1 MAEKPSAEKTEQPTQ
16 KRLEK
21 AKEKGQVAQSQELP
35 AVICVAALV
44 LVLAMTAPSLLKW
57 FVGQFRQGFVCNPHV
72 FDGAESFTTYFD
84 TIILSSLRVMFPM
97 MAALVVASIVSTV
110 VVSGFNFSM
119 HPLEPKLDALDPVK
133 GFGKL
138 FDIKALVKLG
148 VSVAKII
155 VISFIVWW
163 YFESKVDA
171 LAAIRWGWS
180 AQILSMTC
188 KLILGLLIRVCTVL
202 VVIAVIEVVFQK
214 WKFNKDQMMTKQEVK
229 REHKESNGS
238 PEQKGRVRRIQI
250 EMSRNRMLQTIPQAD
265 VVIVNPT
272 HVAVVLK
279 YDPETMDSPQ
289 MVAKGKDHLAE
300 KIREIARAYGV
311 PIIRKP
317 ELARTIFKTV
327 KTGHSVPGQLFTAI
341 AEVLA
346 MVYRLR
352 KNRG

>member
-16 KRLEK
+16 KRLDK
-21 AKEKGQVAQSQELP
+21 AKEKGQVVQSQEFP

-57 FVGQFRQGFVCNPHV
+57 FVAQLQQGFICTPGV
-72 FDGAESFTTYFD
+72 FDGAESFAAYFD
-84 TIILSSLRVMFPM
+84 RIILSSLKVMFPM
-97 MAALVVASIVSTV
+97 LTALVAASIVSTV

-133 GFGKL
+133 GFSKL
-138 FDIKALVKLG
+138 FDAKALVKLG
-148 VSVAKII
+148 ISVAKII
-155 VISFIVWW
+155 VVSLIVWW
-163 YFESKVDA
+163 YFKSKVDA
-171 LAAIRWGWS
+171 MAAIRWGWS

-188 KLILGLLIRVCTVL
+188 KLILGLLIRICTVL
-202 VVIAVIEVVFQK
+202 VVIAVIEVIFQK
-214 WKFNKDQMMTKQEVK
+214 WKFNKDQMMTKQEIK
-229 REHKESNGS
+229 QEHKESNGS
-238 PEQKGRVRRIQI
+238 PEQKGRIRRIQM
-250 EMSRNRMLQTIPQAD
+250 EMSQNRMLQAIPTAD

-279 YDPETMDSPQ
+279 YDPATMDSPQ
-289 MVAKGKDHLAE
+289 MVAKGKDHLAD
-300 KIREIARAYGV
+300 KIREIARSYGV

-317 ELARTIFKTV
+317 ELARTIYKTV
-327 KTGHSVPGQLFTAI
+327 KTGHVVPGQLFTAI